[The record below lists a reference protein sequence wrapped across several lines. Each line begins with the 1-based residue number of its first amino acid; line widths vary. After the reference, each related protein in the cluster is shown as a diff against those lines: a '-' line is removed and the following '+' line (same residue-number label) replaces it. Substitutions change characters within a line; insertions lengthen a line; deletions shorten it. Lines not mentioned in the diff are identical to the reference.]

1 MLWPPWDGGCE
12 ICQKSDGPD
21 GLDGLDGPDSVD
33 AIFLASWIVK
43 LGGEGLLRKVRR
55 RVLHLASIDLL
66 YTSKIS
72 NM

>member
-43 LGGEGLLRKVRR
+43 LGGEGRGDGPCFARSVAASFTLLQ
-55 RVLHLASIDLL
+55 
-66 YTSKIS
+66 
-72 NM
+72 